1 MRYFIQISHLQP
13 GAKSRHWFHPLFTA
27 HSSVRHVWGVF
38 PVPGPGVQTGAWQAG
53 QLPSR
58 RVPWVLGSFQEG
70 FSARLGAGGCPGKGL
85 KGAGGVFTGWGWK
98 GGRDLGEEDQPV
110 PSRERARRAW
120 GGFRGWQSR
129 SRCWGAG
136 RGGAHLGGAPAGRWP
151 AWAFLERCALGLG
164 GARRSPAGNV
174 GPGACSQRWLVWV
187 RVAPFPRPVWF
198 LSSLSQVLMN
208 IRLATN
214 TTPRT

>member
-1 MRYFIQISHLQP
+1 MRYFIQISHPQP

-27 HSSVRHVWGVF
+27 HSSVQHVWGVF

-70 FSARLGAGGCPGKGL
+70 FSARLGGGGCPGKGL

-110 PSRERARRAW
+110 PSRERVVRAW
-120 GGFRGWQSR
+120 GGFRGWQSG
-129 SRCWGAG
+129 STCWGAV
-136 RGGAHLGGAPAGRWP
+136 RGGAHLGGTC
-151 AWAFLERCALGLG
+151 L
-164 GARRSPAGNV
+164 SV
-174 GPGACSQRWLVWV
+174 PGALCLGPWCSPKEPRQECGAWRL
-187 RVAPFPRPVWF
+187 FPAVT
-198 LSSLSQVLMN
+198 SLG
-208 IRLATN
+208 
-214 TTPRT
+214 